1 MADELI
7 AARIDDPL
15 VHSSA
20 LADFASG
27 LVEGAIY
34 LGIYAAATAVSAT
47 GVGVAVGIALT
58 VGAMVSGIPEK
69 IGNKAGEL
77 VDSVLDFCGL
87 KGPPD
92 AKITSGSANVFIKGK
107 AAARAAGTVDH
118 AFLNSPAAGQDES
131 LTAEDVAMMVA
142 AGISATA
149 SAVLHPG
156 KTAQALAEGISH
168 IDGDDVKNYFSNVW
182 KNLTQPVVD
191 SASPYATPAPLDTI
205 LCSKGHLAENE
216 NFIAEGSR
224 KVLINGQPAARNGDR
239 STCEAKIEVAENP
252 RVRIGG
258 GSIVVRDI
266 RSGKNAMMY
275 MLGGLMGSGL
285 REGMR
290 LLQNIYQEIKFVR
303 MLRKAICPLGA
314 AGAQA
319 AATEG
324 AVEAA
329 GLIASKAVQTTHPVN
344 IATGAKILAGQEDL
358 DFSLADRIPLH
369 WQRVYHS
376 RNTATGLLG
385 VGWMLPFET
394 RLLQRVNGS
403 TCLFFWRDISGRE
416 LTIGELNPGEVVHC
430 LEDGMTLWYSAQGS
444 IVLQSDHGEFQL
456 YEPDPQRAGEWRI
469 TRIYDRHE
477 NCQHYDYN
485 DAGQLTGISG
495 DNQALDVALSY
506 EPQHGRLSAVH
517 QVCDGVHHLLVRYR
531 YNTQGQLTAVEDADG
546 IVTRRFGWDAASD
559 CMASHSYATGLTVE
573 YEWRPAAD
581 GAEWRVTEYQVRDDR
596 QQVLEHWLIDAD
608 EQARRATVTCLSGG
622 SSEHHWDHL
631 YRITHY
637 TDSYGA
643 QWRYHWATDSELLKA
658 TVDPDGNRWEYNHD
672 QRGNLTMVRDPLGQ
686 ATLTTWHE
694 VYAFPRKEV
703 LPDGAVWEYRYNN
716 RGDVTELVD
725 PADGVTRFEWNDQGD
740 LVQRTDALGNT
751 HRFWWDER
759 GQLLRDE
766 DCSGHQSHRIYDER
780 GRQVSLSLPGGG
792 VERWQWTAA
801 GRLACHIRADGRET
815 RYDYDRAGMPA
826 GMNTDGFSERRVT
839 RNARGQVITETDPAG
854 HQVRYRYDRSGR
866 LQTLINPNGDSWRFE
881 YDNGERLLAQ
891 RDWAGRRTAYH
902 YTRQGRVAEVVRE
915 SLAAGD
921 SAQTH
926 RYGYDALGRL
936 TVKETATD
944 RTEYVYGAREV
955 KIRRAALAAWRQAAA
970 RGEEPE
976 WEETL
981 SFSRDALG
989 NLTAEENHS
998 GRWQHAYDVLGNLS
1012 TTTLPDG
1019 RELQHLRYGG
1029 GHLLQLTLRHQGRMT
1044 ELAAYERDRLHREI
1058 SRSQGTLTQET
1069 RYDAA
1074 GRITLRGSRGA
1085 QGLVFE
1091 RRYRWDRLDQIIQES
1106 VTDGAPGAGE
1116 EKYRQQLW
1124 GYDAT
1129 GQVTRRVQA
1138 QQEERFYW
1146 DAAGNRTASPGGT
1159 VWHNLLQRLNGVRL
1173 DYDGFGRLTTR
1184 QDTRRGVTQHFQY
1197 DEENRVTEV
1206 RLEGNREFS
1215 RAEYRYDLLGRR
1227 TQKRLYRHGSAGPE
1241 IITFHWSGLQ
1251 LAGEQSSLTPA
1262 QNTQYVYS
1270 EGSWEP
1276 LARIDTRES
1285 GSETY
1290 WYHTALNGLPA
1301 RMTDAQGNTVWKG
1314 EFSTWGETQQEQGN
1328 AQLAVPQNLR
1338 FQGQY
1343 LDRETGL
1350 HYNLFRYYDP
1360 AAGRY
1365 TQPDPIGLAG
1375 GLNTYAY
1382 VGDPM
1387 VWVDPLGLNGCG
1399 VTKFYRS
1406 MSHEDYN
1413 HLMKTGQLRA
1423 TSETF
1428 ISPRRA
1434 FSEDYDGV
1442 LVKFF
1447 LKTDSLEKLK
1457 AIGVKD
1463 SSILTRVT
1471 YPEMPDVGKGWKLNN
1486 AFFKAEGEQ
1495 INIGLGRGKAL
1506 DLFNEGIYK
1515 FERLN

>member
-1 MADELI
+1 MADEFI

-15 VHSSA
+15 VHSSG
-20 LADFASG
+20 LADFVSG

-34 LGIYAAATAVSAT
+34 LGIYTGAVALCGTGIGGVLGLGLAVAA
-47 GVGVAVGIALT
+47 G
-58 VGAMVSGIPEK
+58 VSGLPAK
-69 IGNKAGEL
+69 IGDKAGDL
-77 VDSVLDFCGL
+77 VDSAIGFLGL

-92 AKITSGSANVFIKGK
+92 AKISSGSDNVRIMGK
-107 AAARAAGTVDH
+107 PAARAAGTVDH
-118 AFLNSPAAGQDES
+118 AYLAAFPAGEEEES
-131 LTAEDVAMMVA
+131 LSAEDVVAMLS
-142 AGISATA
+142 AGIAATA
-149 SAVLHPG
+149 SVMKHPG
-156 KTAQALAEGISH
+156 NAAGALYDRVTH
-168 IDGDDVKNYFSNVW
+168 IDGDGIKKYFSGIW
-182 KNLTQPVVD
+182 SDLTQPMVE
-191 SASPYATPAPLDTI
+191 SASPHATPAPKDTV
-205 LCSKGHLAENE
+205 LCSKNHLAENA

-266 RSGKNAMMY
+266 RSGKNFSAY
-275 MLGGLMGSGL
+275 VLGSILGGLGSRQVIKSLYNLVRSRRPLRLL
-285 REGMR
+285 RES
-290 LLQNIYQEIKFVR
+290 V
-303 MLRKAICPLGA
+303 CPLVVGA
-314 AGAQA
+314 ADSV
-319 AATEG
+319 ATEVVG
-324 AVEAA
+324 MI
-329 GLIASKAVQTTHPVN
+329 GIQAVQTQHPVN
-344 IATGAKILAGQEDL
+344 IATGAKVLAGQEDL
-358 DFSLADRIPLH
+358 DFSLTDRIPLH

-376 RNTATGLLG
+376 RNRATGLLG
-385 VGWMLPFET
+385 TGWMLPFET
-394 RLLQRVNGS
+394 RFIRRANG
-403 TCLFFWRDISGRE
+403 LVWRDISGRE
-416 LTIGELNPGEVVHC
+416 LGIGPVKPGEVIEC
-430 LEDGMTLWYSAQGS
+430 LEDGMTLWFSPQGA
-444 IVLQSDHGEFQL
+444 IVLQSDQGEFQL

-477 NCQHYDYN
+477 NCQHYEYN

-531 YNTQGQLTAVEDADG
+531 YNAHGQLTAVEDADG

-559 CMASHSYATGLTVE
+559 CMASHSYATGLTVT

-608 EQARRATVTCLSGG
+608 EQAGRATVTCLSGG

-780 GRQVSLSLPGGG
+780 GRQISLSLPGGG
-792 VERWQWTAA
+792 TERWQWTAA

-826 GMNTDGFSERRVT
+826 GMNTDGFSERQVT

-881 YDNGERLLAQ
+881 YDNGNRLLAQ

-915 SLAAGD
+915 SLAADD

-926 RYGYDALGRL
+926 RYGYDAVGRL
-936 TVKETATD
+936 TVKETATG

-998 GRWQHAYDVLGNLS
+998 GRWQHAYDALGNLS
-1012 TTTLPDG
+1012 ATTLPDG
-1019 RELQHLRYGG
+1019 RELQHLRYGS
-1029 GHLLQLTLRHQGRMT
+1029 GHLLQLTLQHQGQRT
-1044 ELAAYERDRLHREI
+1044 GLAEYGRDRLHREI
-1058 SRSQGTLTQET
+1058 SRSQGALTQET

-1116 EKYRQQLW
+1116 EKYRQQRW
-1124 GYDAT
+1124 GYDAI
-1129 GQVTRRVQA
+1129 GQVTRRVQP

-1146 DAAGNRTASPGGT
+1146 DAAGNRTASPGET

-1184 QDTRRGVTQHFQY
+1184 QDTRRGITQHFQY

-1215 RAEYRYDLLGRR
+1215 RAEYCYDLLGRR
-1227 TQKRLYRHGSAGPE
+1227 TQKRLYRHGSAEPE

-1290 WYHTALNGLPA
+1290 WYHTELNGLPA

-1314 EFSTWGETQQEQGN
+1314 EFSTWGETQQEQSN

-1387 VWVDPLGLNGCG
+1387 VWVDPLGLYKGEGTRDLGKYHVFHEHMLTPSEYTLTDKEHFSRANESVYRRLQIDPDFRRELQTKYPGVIEHVQPMKNG
-1399 VTKFYRS
+1399 KFRGSSPKGMTWHHGDSPGSLQLADFNDHRS
-1406 MSHEDYN
+1406 YHKIYHPDG
-1413 HLMKTGQLRA
+1413 TG
-1423 TSETF
+1423 
-1428 ISPRRA
+1428 
-1434 FSEDYDGV
+1434 
-1442 LVKFF
+1442 
-1447 LKTDSLEKLK
+1447 
-1457 AIGVKD
+1457 
-1463 SSILTRVT
+1463 
-1471 YPEMPDVGKGWKLNN
+1471 
-1486 AFFKAEGEQ
+1486 
-1495 INIGLGRGKAL
+1495 GRNKWGGGTACRK
-1506 DLFNEGIYK
+1506 
-1515 FERLN
+1515 